1 MKPQQLSIQRR
12 SPVPFYIR
20 RSLLLVLLIFGVLL
34 YALGGTRSF
43 SFYSGQRTDFLATLE
58 NSRTTKVA
66 EDTAF
71 DHLLSACVI
80 ARRSAD
86 IMPEFLVRNYVAGVD
101 HFYIYGDDDDDFEE
115 INRLR
120 HIFSFLGHIVTYIP
134 HGRRAP
140 TDREDPQRYVQMRM
154 YRHCLQ
160 KYGRRS
166 KWMTFID
173 TDEFFETNALPH
185 LERNST
191 KRPSRAFLHDIL
203 TLYDYLPVLCVRWK
217 SALTNGRILPPQL
230 GEYLHDMF
238 PRTCKI
244 LLGNNGKLS
253 AKKTI
258 LQTKY
263 VDLERS
269 PKFDEGLHKG
279 FVFLGPG
286 STGNISCK
294 AHLGKN
300 LEPPIHIVHY
310 WSRDLS
316 SFLRKIRRGRPRKT
330 VPSRTLYDLFER
342 ERMCEADEVSSSAH
356 IRNRYITGLLNSF
369 PLSYSPKLKMATAE
383 MALGS
388 TSDQHLRNTNLCEK
402 NVRYFVDRISEGRDF
417 LNSKYCEDRPSK
429 ACKLYLNSTFMKWPF
444 PWAEY
449 LMTCNEIFNQER
461 FFS

>member
-1 MKPQQLSIQRR
+1 
-12 SPVPFYIR
+12 
-20 RSLLLVLLIFGVLL
+20 
-34 YALGGTRSF
+34 
-43 SFYSGQRTDFLATLE
+43 
-58 NSRTTKVA
+58 
-66 EDTAF
+66 
-71 DHLLSACVI
+71 
-80 ARRSAD
+80 
-86 IMPEFLVRNYVAGVD
+86 MPEFLVRNYAAGVD

-120 HIFSFLGHIVTYIP
+120 QIFSFLGDIVTYIP
-134 HGRRAP
+134 HGRAAP

-173 TDEFFETNALPH
+173 TDEFFETYALSQI
-185 LERNST
+185 ESNST
-191 KRPSRAFLHDIL
+191 NRNRRAFLHDIL
-203 TLYDYLPVLCVRWK
+203 TSYDYLPVLCVRWK
-217 SALTNGRILPPQL
+217 SALTNGRILPPRS
-230 GEYLHDMF
+230 GEFLHDMF
-238 PRTCKI
+238 PRACKI
-244 LLGNNGKLS
+244 LIGNNGKLS

-269 PKFDEGLHKG
+269 PRYDEGLHKG
-279 FVFLGPG
+279 FVFQGPG
-286 STGNISCK
+286 SNGNISCK

-342 ERMCEADEVSSSAH
+342 EQMCEADGVTSSAD
-356 IRNRYITGLLNSF
+356 IRNGHITGLLRNF
-369 PLSYSPKLKMATAE
+369 PLSYYPQLRLASAE

-388 TSDQHLRNTNLCEK
+388 SSLQQVRNVSLCE
-402 NVRYFVDRISEGRDF
+402 NHVRYLVARISEGKDF
-417 LNSKYCEDRPSK
+417 LNSKYCEERPSE
-429 ACKLYLNSTFMKWPF
+429 ACKLFLSSPFMKWPF

-449 LMTCNEIFNQER
+449 LMSCDEISDEER
-461 FFS
+461 FFA